1 MTQNEPLLLD
11 IWKEAGRHMDP
22 AAAVTAIGHILA
34 TATPW
39 TGLEILRVDTA
50 EDGLTPVAA
59 WSQHGAAGA
68 DHRGVIALD
77 RNRCETLCAQLRE
90 NQPLL
95 LSARHKAAR
104 DDAALHILGER
115 YDGHA
120 AMLGLLQ
127 GEESRISGIIALLA
141 PPDAISDAIPAEH
154 SALFLRLLEPFSIVL
169 ANAFRLHELHEMRA
183 SIEADRRSWLAQL
196 AGDNPVDAIIGGEG
210 GLRPVMIRVDQ
221 VARSDSSVLLLGE
234 TGSGKEVIART
245 IHERSHR
252 AEAPFI
258 RVNCGAL
265 PPELID
271 SELFGHEKGSFTGAS
286 ARRRGWFEQADGGT
300 LFLDEVGE
308 LPPAVQVRLLRVLQD
323 GSLYRVGSED
333 AIHVDVRVVAATH
346 RDLAAMVQQGS
357 FREDLWY
364 RIAVFP
370 ILIPPLRERPQDIPE
385 LARYFARR
393 ASAKIGLHLQLP
405 TADGIALLQAYA
417 WPGNVREMASVI
429 ERATILGEGRRL
441 EVAAALGL
449 SAPARPGASHAQSK
463 KNDRFTTL
471 DQAIIDHICA
481 ALKQTHGKVEGRRGA
496 AELLAVNPHTLRSRM
511 RKFGID
517 PSLFRED
524 EQDE

>member
-1 MTQNEPLLLD
+1 MERNERLLLD
-11 IWKEAGRHMDP
+11 VWKETGRHMNP
-22 AAAVTAIGHILA
+22 ADAVAAIGRLLA
-34 TATPW
+34 AATPW
-39 TGLEILRVDTA
+39 HGLEILRIDASEET
-50 EDGLTPVAA
+50 LTPVAA
-59 WSQHGAAGA
+59 WTQRGDGPGHAADA
-68 DHRGVIALD
+68 IALD
-77 RNRCETLCAQLRE
+77 RRRRETLLELLRK
-90 NQPLL
+90 NQPLT
-95 LSARHKAAR
+95 LSVPAQKR
-104 DDAALHILGER
+104 DPVLGALTER
-115 YDGHA
+115 YRGYSA
-120 AMLGLLQ
+120 GLGPLQ
-127 GEESRISGIIALLA
+127 GENQRSAGVAVLLA
-141 PPDAISDAIPAEH
+141 ASDAATDAHAE
-154 SALFLRLLEPFSIVL
+154 LFRRLLEPLAIVL
-169 ANAFRLHELHEMRA
+169 ENALRLHELNELRA
-183 SIEADRRSWLAQL
+183 SIEADRRSWLNQL
-196 AGDNPVDAIIGGEG
+196 GRDNPVDAIIGGEG
-210 GLRPVMIRVDQ
+210 GLQPVLIRVDQ

-286 ARRRGWFEQADGGT
+286 ARRRGWFEQANGGT

-333 AIHVDVRVVAATH
+333 AIHVDVRVIAATH

-370 ILIPPLRERPQDIPE
+370 ILIPPLRERPQDVPE

-405 TADGIALLQAYA
+405 TADDIALLQAYS

-449 SAPARPGASHAQSK
+449 SAPARPGPGRVQGK
-463 KNDRFTTL
+463 QNDRFTTL

-481 ALKQTHGKVEGRRGA
+481 ALTQTRGKVEGRRGA
-496 AELLAVNPHTLRSRM
+496 AELLAVNPYTLRSRM

-517 PSLFRED
+517 PRLFRED
-524 EQDE
+524 AQDE